1 MKLGM
6 YYTPAYAATDSPLY
20 ARLAVAASK
29 LQRLGLVETLEP
41 PPLDPAC
48 LRGLHSD
55 SYLDAFLHGQG
66 TLASSQGI
74 AWTPAIRDAV
84 LAMLSGQLAGTRH
97 ALEHGMAMNLARGF
111 HHAVRERGGGYCAL
125 NGLALVAAQHPQL
138 RVFVLDC
145 DEHGGNGTEEF
156 AAELTNLYAMSIFG
170 SRYGCF
176 GGVRSQGAQVHVRTQ
191 GFARYAEALDQAFA
205 WMDVVK
211 PDLVL
216 YQAGTDC
223 HWRDPKSSVGL
234 STRELFW
241 RDRRVF
247 AGLRQRGIPVLFVV
261 AGGYQAA
268 ESIARLNANTVRAA
282 RFSASVFSAQSKQLL
297 RF

>member
-6 YYTPAYAATDSPLY
+6 YYTPAYATTDSPLY

-29 LQRLGLVETLEP
+29 LQRLGLVETLV
-41 PPLDPAC
+41 PPLLDTDC

-55 SYLDAFLHGQG
+55 AYLDAFLQGRG

-84 LAMLSGQLAGTRH
+84 LAMLAGQLAGASH
-97 ALEHGMAMNLARGF
+97 ALQHGLAMNLARGF
-111 HHAVRERGGGYCAL
+111 HHAVRERGGGYCAI
-125 NGLALVAAQHPQL
+125 NGLALVAAQHPRL

-156 AAELTNLYAMSIFG
+156 AAELPNLYAMSIFG
-170 SRYGCF
+170 SRYGCN
-176 GGVRSQGAQVHVRTQ
+176 GGVRSQAAQVHVRAQ

-211 PDLVL
+211 PDLAL

-223 HWRDPKSSVGL
+223 HWRDPKSRVGL

-241 RDRRVF
+241 RDQRVF

-268 ESIARLNANTVRAA
+268 ENIARLNANTVRAA
-282 RFSASVFSAQSKQLL
+282 RFSHLFPVRSDWALPH
-297 RF
+297 